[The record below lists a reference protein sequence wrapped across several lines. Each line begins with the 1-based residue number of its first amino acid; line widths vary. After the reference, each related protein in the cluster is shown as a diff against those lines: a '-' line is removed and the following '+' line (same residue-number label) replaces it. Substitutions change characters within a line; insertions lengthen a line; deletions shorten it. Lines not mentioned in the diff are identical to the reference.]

1 MRIAPQR
8 VAPNLPPSLMG
19 GMEAA
24 AERRAHPRRRARQPG
39 WIDAGD
45 VCCAVHMRD
54 ISAGGIGFD
63 FPRPLTVGR
72 TYRMR
77 LGTGGGRMTRDVKIV
92 RCDPAAGGFTVGAKY

>member
-8 VAPNLPPSLMG
+8 VAPTLPPSLMSG
-19 GMEAA
+19 DAA

-45 VCCAVHMRD
+45 VCCAVRMRD
-54 ISAGGIGFD
+54 VSAGGIGFD
-63 FPRPLTVGR
+63 FPRPLTVGQ

-92 RCDPAAGGFTVGAKY
+92 RCDPAPAGLYAVGAKY